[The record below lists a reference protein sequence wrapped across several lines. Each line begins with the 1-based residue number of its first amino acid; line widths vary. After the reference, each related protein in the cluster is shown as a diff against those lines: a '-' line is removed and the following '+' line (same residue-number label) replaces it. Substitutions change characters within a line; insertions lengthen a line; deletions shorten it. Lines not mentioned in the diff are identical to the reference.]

1 MFSSLIRLL
10 PGLLAALVGFIV
22 LKAMAWLSVSLQL
35 LLFLATYLFVA
46 VLIDRALRQYGERK

>member
-1 MFSSLIRLL
+1 MFSSLIRFL

-22 LKAMAWLSVSLQL
+22 LKAMAWLSVSMQL
-35 LLFLATYLFVA
+35 LLFIAAYILVV